1 MAKAFSPLTGCGA
14 NQFLEQIGH
23 DGEEAFGVCLT
34 YLPVAVTK
42 HQDKSNQK
50 KKEFI
55 EVLVSEGEPMNHH
68 GRGRGS
74 RQA

>member
-50 KKEFI
+50 KKKR
-55 EVLVSEGEPMNHH
+55 VY
-68 GRGRGS
+68 
-74 RQA
+74 